1 MTIRTLFLAAA
12 AGVILASPALAQTAY
27 MEVVQAAPAPVE
39 DLAVQLERLR
49 ARNAQ
54 LEQALENHRALLA
67 QARAEATLKDELIV
81 LGRERNAELYATARE
96 ILDRYGDLDFRDVMS
111 RREPFVQASRVR
123 LENLVQDYE
132 DRLRAARVYET
143 TLPPSVEARMQSEI
157 DGAASAQAAP
167 AAATAQ

>member
-1 MTIRTLFLAAA
+1 MAIRTLLLTSMAAMALAAP
-12 AGVILASPALAQTAY
+12 VVAQTAY
-27 MEVVQAAPAPVE
+27 TDLVQAEPPSVE
-39 DLAVQLERLR
+39 DTAIQMERLQ

-81 LGRERNAELYATARE
+81 LGRERNAELYGTAKE
-96 ILDRYGDLDFRDVMS
+96 ILDRYGDLDFRDVIS

-123 LENLVQDYE
+123 LENQMQDYE

-143 TLPPSVEARMQSEI
+143 TLPPSVEARMQRDLE
-157 DGAASAQAAP
+157 GAAP
-167 AAATAQ
+167 AEAASPPPEAR